1 MSFLSPL
8 FLLGLLATAIPIAIH
23 LIRRENPPK
32 VMFGSL
38 RFLKQTTKK
47 LILFQQI
54 QQWLLLALRALLI
67 CLLVFA
73 FARPFLYQGS
83 LARLVDAEPESVVI
97 LLDTSLSMHYA
108 DRFARARDQALAV
121 LNGLS
126 PGDEAALVTFA
137 GATQSVR
144 ELTSEIDT
152 LRSFV
157 ETLEAPGYD
166 RVRFFPPLQLAND
179 LLMQASHERR
189 RVVLVSDFQ
198 AAGMSDALQG
208 WMLAPGVALQGIN
221 VADERSNNLSIT
233 DVRVPE
239 QLTEN
244 DTDQSI
250 LVRVRSTGTVFQDRG
265 TLTLRLN
272 GQTVDQQPVVLQ
284 DSAEQVISLPLTLD
298 GSGQYQG
305 ELILAGDSFDL
316 DNRWHFSLDVM
327 PRMQVLVVNGAP
339 SPDWYDDEAHWFS
352 LALQGMEDSPFEVT
366 TVQSAELT
374 SGLID
379 DHDAVVLLN
388 VDDIPQ
394 GSQTGLQ
401 RFVTNGGSL
410 WFAPGDRVNPQ
421 AFNRS
426 FGNLAP
432 VQLLTPS
439 ILAAND
445 YRLIA
450 DMDRRHPALSGLDV
464 DWSTRFEGFWLTET
478 ASDSEVLIRL
488 DSGEPLLVEQPAGEG
503 RSMLITSSLDL
514 GWSNFPLQGL
524 YLPFVHEVLTYL
536 IQPPQ
541 RQQSWQV
548 GDVIALDSF
557 FESGDESALRLREP
571 DGRELTISRDSPFY
585 TARMPGVV
593 SGPDDMTLSV
603 NIASDAAELA
613 AVAVAELSD
622 AVLNPETTPVVS
634 ERVRT
639 AQLIADIEQPQR
651 LWWWIL
657 LLAMVILLLE
667 AWIANRTYR

>member
-8 FLLGLLATAIPIAIH
+8 FLLGLLAAAIPIAIH

-108 DRFARARDQALAV
+108 DRFDRARNQALAV
-121 LNGLS
+121 INGLS

-137 GATQSVR
+137 GATQNVR
-144 ELTSEIDT
+144 ELTSEIDS

-157 ETLEAPGYD
+157 ESLEAPGYD

-179 LLMQASHERR
+179 LLAQASHERQ

-208 WMLAPGVALQGIN
+208 WMLAPGVAFQGIN
-221 VADERSNNLSIT
+221 VAEERSNNLSIT

-239 QLTEN
+239 QLTES
-244 DTDQSI
+244 DTDKAI
-250 LVRVRSTGTVFQDRG
+250 LVRVRSTGSVFQDRG
-265 TLTLRLN
+265 SLTLRLN
-272 GQTVDQQPVVLQ
+272 GETLDQQPVVLQ
-284 DSAEQVISLPLTLD
+284 DSAEQVVSLSLTLD

-305 ELILAGDSFDL
+305 ELILSGDSFDL

-339 SPDWYDDEAHWFS
+339 SADWYDDEAHWFS

-366 TVQSAELT
+366 TVQAAEL
-374 SGLID
+374 SAGLINE
-379 DHDAVVLLN
+379 HDAVVLLN
-388 VDDIPQ
+388 VDAVPQ
-394 GSQTGLQ
+394 SSQAALQ
-401 RFVTNGGSL
+401 RFVGDGGSL
-410 WFAPGDRVNPQ
+410 WLAPGDRVNPQ
-421 AFNRS
+421 TFNQT
-426 FGNLAP
+426 FGSLSPA
-432 VQLLTPS
+432 QLLTP
-439 ILAAND
+439 ILLAGND

-464 DWSTRFEGFWLTET
+464 DWSTRFEGFWQTEPVVD
-478 ASDSEVLIRL
+478 ADVLISL
-488 DSGEPLLVEQPAGEG
+488 DSGEPLLVEQRSGAG
-503 RSMLITSSLDL
+503 RSMLLSSSLDL

-548 GDVIALDSF
+548 GEVIALSSF
-557 FESGDESALRLREP
+557 FESGDESSVRLREP
-571 DGRELTISRDSPFY
+571 DGREVTVNRESPFY

-593 SGPDDMTLSV
+593 RGPGSMVFSV
-603 NIASDAAELA
+603 NIAPDAAALA
-613 AVAVAELSD
+613 AVGVAELGD

-634 ERVRT
+634 ERIRT

-657 LLAMVILLLE
+657 LLVVVMLLTE

>member
-8 FLLGLLATAIPIAIH
+8 FLLGLLAAAIPVAIH

-108 DRFARARDQALAV
+108 DRFDRARDQVLTV
-121 LNGLS
+121 LNALS
-126 PGDEAALVTFA
+126 PADEAALVTFA
-137 GATQSVR
+137 GATQNVR
-144 ELTSEIDT
+144 ELTSEIDS

-157 ETLEAPGYD
+157 ESLESPGYD

-179 LLMQASHERR
+179 LLAQASHERR
-189 RVVLVSDFQ
+189 RIVLVSDFQ

-208 WMLAPGVALQGIN
+208 WMLAPGVALQGIS

-239 QLTEN
+239 QLTAI
-244 DTDQSI
+244 DADQSV

-272 GQTVDQQPVVLQ
+272 GQTVEQQPVVLQ
-284 DSAEQVISLPLTLD
+284 DSAEQVVTLPLALD

-327 PRMQVLVVNGAP
+327 PRMQVLIVNGAP
-339 SPDWYDDEAHWFS
+339 SADWYDDEAHWFS
-352 LALQGMEDSPFEVT
+352 LALQGMDSSPFEVT
-366 TVQSAELT
+366 TVQAATLT
-374 SGLID
+374 AGLISE
-379 DHDAVVLLN
+379 HDAVVLLN
-388 VDDIPQ
+388 VDEVPQ
-394 GSQTGLQ
+394 SSLSALQ
-401 RFVTNGGSL
+401 RFVEDGGSL
-410 WFAPGDRVNPQ
+410 WFAPGDRVDAQ
-421 AFNRS
+421 LFNQNFSSLSPAR
-426 FGNLAP
+426 
-432 VQLLTPS
+432 LLTS
-439 ILAAND
+439 SVLTAND

-464 DWSTRFEGFWLTET
+464 DWSTRFEGFWQTEP
-478 ASDSEVLIRL
+478 ALDSEVLIRL
-488 DSGEPLLVEQPAGEG
+488 DSGEPLLLEQPMASG
-503 RSMLITSSLDL
+503 RSMLLSSSLDL

-557 FESGDESALRLREP
+557 FDASDERAVQLREP
-571 DGRELTISRDSPFY
+571 DGREVNVTRESPFY

-593 SGPDDMTLSV
+593 SGPDSMMFSV
-603 NIASDAAELA
+603 NIAPDAATLA
-613 AVAVAELSD
+613 AIDVAELSD
-622 AVLNPETTPVVS
+622 AVLNPETTPVIS

-657 LLAMVILLLE
+657 LLVVVVLLLE
-667 AWIANRTYR
+667 GWIANRTYR

>member
-1 MSFLSPL
+1 MSFLSPW
-8 FLLGLLATAIPIAIH
+8 FLLGLLAAAIPIAIH

-108 DRFARARDQALAV
+108 DRFEQARNQALEV
-121 LNGLS
+121 LNDLS

-144 ELTSEIDT
+144 ELTSEIDS
-152 LRSFV
+152 LRSMV

-166 RVRFFPPLQLAND
+166 RVRFYPPLQLADD
-179 LLMQASHERR
+179 LLTQASHERR

-239 QLTEN
+239 QLTES
-244 DTDQSI
+244 DADQSV
-250 LVRVRSTGTVFQDRG
+250 LARVRSTGTVFQDRG

-284 DSAEQVISLPLTLD
+284 DSAELVVSLPLTLD

-305 ELILAGDSFDL
+305 ELILAGDNFDL

-327 PRMQVLVVNGAP
+327 PRMQVLIVNGAP

-352 LALQGMEDSPFEVT
+352 LALQGMEDSPFAVT
-366 TVQSAELT
+366 TVQAAALT
-374 SGLID
+374 AGLINE
-379 DHDAVVLLN
+379 HDAVVLLN
-388 VDDIPQ
+388 VDDVPQ
-394 GSQTGLQ
+394 SSLTALQ
-401 RFVTNGGSL
+401 RFVDEGGSL

-421 AFNRS
+421 AFNQN
-426 FGNLAP
+426 FGSLSPA
-432 VQLLTPS
+432 QLLNPS
-439 ILAAND
+439 LLAGND

-464 DWSTRFEGFWLTET
+464 DWSTRFEGFWQTEPDPDT
-478 ASDSEVLIRL
+478 EILIRL
-488 DSGEPLLVEQPAGEG
+488 DSGEPLLLEGRSGTG
-503 RSMLITSSLDL
+503 RSMLLSSSLDL

-548 GDVIALDSF
+548 GDVMPLEDF
-557 FESGDESALRLREP
+557 FETSGESTIRLQEP
-571 DGRELTISRDSPFY
+571 DGREVTVSRESPFY

-593 SGPDDMTLSV
+593 SGPGSMVFSV
-603 NIASDAAELA
+603 NIAPDAAALA
-613 AVAVAELSD
+613 AVDVSELSD
-622 AVLNPETTPVVS
+622 SVLNPETTPVVS

-657 LLAMVILLLE
+657 LLVVVMLLTE